1 MWSRSR
7 SVGRTSGDSS
17 LGESAP
23 VNRDWTQGSIMG
35 NLWGLAW
42 PMSISALVEQL
53 GPTVDMIW
61 MGKLGQSA
69 MAGVGVA
76 SLAVM
81 TVNAARMGLNTG
93 LRAMIARAIGAH
105 NLDEANKVSQQ
116 GLVAA
121 AIFAVIM
128 ALIGIF
134 FSDAILRALG
144 IEPEVVATGA
154 AYMRIQLVG
163 SIFMSLAMLANG
175 IMQASGD
182 SMTPM
187 KLIIAARLFHVVLS
201 PFLIFGWWIFPRMEV
216 QGAAVTNII
225 AQAFIGAGIG
235 LWILFS
241 GRSRLK
247 PTLRGFK
254 FDGKILWRMFKVGL
268 PSSIT
273 GMERNFASLIMVAL
287 ISPFGTVAVAAHSLL
302 NRIDPFL
309 HMPAQ
314 GFGQAGGV
322 LAGQNLGA
330 KQPERAEKTGWI
342 AAFIFTGAM
351 IIASAI
357 VLIIPGQLVRI
368 FNSDSDLVDLA
379 TIFLRIEVV
388 NYMVFGFVTVL
399 MNCLNGVGDTWIPM
413 ITNLVSIWV
422 VQVPLA
428 YVISKNTGLGVLG
441 VRWAMAIAIVIRAV
455 VYVIYWKMGRWKTKR
470 V

>member
-1 MWSRSR
+1 MWSRGARKASTE
-7 SVGRTSGDSS
+7 SGREGKV
-17 LGESAP
+17 ARQ
-23 VNRDWTQGSIMG
+23 NRDWTQGSIMG

-61 MGKLGQSA
+61 MGRLGQAA

-105 NLDEANKVSQQ
+105 DLDEANRVAQQ
-116 GLVAA
+116 GLVAST
-121 AIFAVIM
+121 IFAVIM

-134 FSDAILRALG
+134 LSESILRLLG
-144 IEPEVVATGA
+144 VEPDVVREGT
-154 AYMRIQLVG
+154 AYMQIQLIG
-163 SIFMSLAMLANG
+163 SIFMSLGMLANG

-187 KLIIAARLFHVVLS
+187 KLIIASRLFHVVLS
-201 PFLIFGWWIFPRMEV
+201 PMLIFGLWIFPRLEV
-216 QGAAVTNII
+216 RGAAVSNIV
-225 AQAFIGAGIG
+225 AQAVISAGIG
-235 LWILFS
+235 LFILFS

-247 PTLRGFK
+247 PTMKGFR
-254 FDGKILWRMFKVGL
+254 FDGKILWRMLKVGL
-268 PSSIT
+268 PSSVT
-273 GMERNFASLIMVAL
+273 GMERNFASLVIVKF

-314 GFGQAGGV
+314 GFGQAAGV

-330 KQPERAEKTGWI
+330 RQPERAERTGWI
-342 AAFIFTGAM
+342 SAFIFTAAM
-351 IIASAI
+351 VVASAV
-357 VLIIPGQLVRI
+357 VLLIPGPLVRI
-368 FNSDSDLVDLA
+368 FNSESDLVNVA
-379 TIFLRIEVV
+379 TIFLRIEIV

-428 YVISKNTGLGVLG
+428 YLLSTQTNLGVYG

-455 VYVIYWKMGRWKTKR
+455 TYVIYWKAGRWKKTR
-470 V
+470 I